1 MSINQNHNNHTAR
14 RDAAIREELSRV
26 RAELESLK
34 TMIQMHFQEADHHRP
49 PCQFVKDVQRAIS
62 SSIFAAFLAL
72 VAALINI
79 AIAAHGG

>member
-1 MSINQNHNNHTAR
+1 MRKPNYNNEEAR
-14 RDAAIREELSRV
+14 QRSEISAELSRV
-26 RAELESLK
+26 RAELEGLK
-34 TMIQMHFQEADHHRP
+34 TMIQMHFKEADHHRP
-49 PCQFVKDVQRAIS
+49 PCQFVKDVQRAIF

>member
-1 MSINQNHNNHTAR
+1 MRNNNQQSAAR
-14 RDAAIREELSRV
+14 RDADIRTELSLV

-34 TMIQMHFQEADHHRP
+34 TMIKMHFQEADHHRP
-49 PCQFVKDVQRAIS
+49 PCQFVKDVQRAIF